1 MLPLQS
7 PLEAYRAD
15 LSRHPNRTDFGR
27 SDTVWL
33 LVAHCLHRLSRAQGE
48 ARRSIAENCASA
60 IGDLA
65 STVSPDTPEEATMI
79 SQLARMRGALPCI
92 DTARGAGDVVDAAR
106 VLADQMAEA
115 GALWLA
121 FSALGHVRTAAA
133 AAPARALG
141 LAMADQAWVSRTLG
155 DLDSADELY
164 QAVALAG
171 DRFGEAELKTRAL
184 LGMGVTARVR
194 GNYPKAR
201 DAFREGL
208 ARAQNAGLSELES
221 VAHQGLLI
229 AAITAG
235 DSDTALVHG
244 WAAYELAQGNTDR
257 EAELLINVSHVSMV
271 AGYPE
276 AALRGFLASLVRTQ
290 GARYRLPSLGGAAV
304 ASARIGNRELVAT
317 IARVAEDSLLITGLP
332 YESAGALRSLSEAF
346 ESVGDAARAEDYRL
360 RARALARKNGF
371 FEIVLAT
378 EPKATPAIQPVVT
391 ARKHLTSASLNVIE
405 SLEAMETGVDAALYA
420 ATP

>member
-65 STVSPDTPEEATMI
+65 CTVAPDTVEEAAMLE
-79 SQLARMRGALPCI
+79 QLARMRRVLPLI
-92 DTARGAGDVVDAAR
+92 DAQRAASEVVGAAR
-106 VLADQMAEA
+106 VLADQMGEA

-121 FSALGHVRTAAA
+121 FSTLGHARLAAA
-133 AAPARALG
+133 AAAARDLG
-141 LAMADQAWVSRTLG
+141 LAMADQAWVSRSLG

-164 QAVALAG
+164 HAVAAVG
-171 DRFGEAELKTRAL
+171 DKHNQPELKTRAL
-184 LGMGVTARVR
+184 LGIGVTARVR

-201 DAFREGL
+201 AAFQDGL
-208 ARAQNAGLSELES
+208 GRARAAGLTDLES

-244 WAAYELAQGNTDR
+244 WAAYELARGNADR

-276 AALRGFLASLVRTQ
+276 AALRGFLASLVRTT
-290 GARYRLPSLGGAAV
+290 GARYRIPSLGGAAV
-304 ASARIGNRELVAT
+304 ASARVGNRDLLGS
-317 IARVAEDSLLITGLP
+317 IARVAEDSLMTAGLP
-332 YESAGALRSLSEAF
+332 FESASALRSLSEAF
-346 ESVGDAARAEDYRL
+346 ETVGDGARAEDYRV
-360 RARALARKNGF
+360 RARSLARKNGF

-378 EPKATPAIQPVVT
+378 EPKEAPSIAPAPVQ
-391 ARKHLTSASLNVIE
+391 RRQLNRASLGVIE
-405 SLEAMETGVDAALYA
+405 SLEAMETEVDAALFA
-420 ATP
+420 VTP

>member
-15 LSRHPNRTDFGR
+15 LSRNPNRTDFGR

-33 LVAHCLHRLSRAQGE
+33 LVAHCLHRLSRAHGE
-48 ARRSIAENCASA
+48 ARRSIAENCALA

-79 SQLARMRGALPCI
+79 DQLARIRGALPLI
-92 DTARGAGDVVDAAR
+92 DTRSGAKDVVSASR
-106 VLADQMAEA
+106 MLADQMAEA

-121 FSALGHVRTAAA
+121 YSALGHVRIAAA
-133 AAPARALG
+133 LAPVRDLG
-141 LAMADQAWVSRTLG
+141 LAMADQAWVARSLG
-155 DLDSADELY
+155 DLDSADDLYDGVAAAGEQHGEREL
-164 QAVALAG
+164 QA
-171 DRFGEAELKTRAL
+171 RAL
-184 LGMGVTARVR
+184 LGLGVNARVR

-201 DAFREGL
+201 RAFQDGL
-208 ARAQNAGLSELES
+208 ALATSAGLSELQS

-244 WAAYELAQGNTDR
+244 WAAYQLASGNVDR

-276 AALRGFLASLVRTQ
+276 AALRGFMASLSRASA
-290 GARYRLPSLGGAAV
+290 ARFRLPSLGGAAV
-304 ASARIGNRELVAT
+304 ASARVGNPELVAT
-317 IARVAEDSLLITGLP
+317 IARAAEDSLLTAGLP
-332 YESAGALRSLSEAF
+332 FESAGALRSLSEAF
-346 ESVGDAARAEDYRL
+346 DTIGDAARAEDYRL

-378 EPKATPAIQPVVT
+378 EPKEAVAQAKPA
-391 ARKHLTSASLNVIE
+391 ARRRLTRESLSVIE
-405 SLEAMETGVDAALYA
+405 SLEAMKTEDDAALLVL
-420 ATP
+420 TP

>member
-15 LSRHPNRTDFGR
+15 LSRNPNRTDFGR

-48 ARRSIAENCASA
+48 ARRSIAENCALA

-65 STVSPDTPEEATMI
+65 STVSPDSPDEAEMI
-79 SQLARMRGALPCI
+79 RQLARIRSGLPLI
-92 DTARGAGDVVDAAR
+92 DTTAGAADVVSAAR

-121 FSALGHVRTAAA
+121 YSALGHVRVSAA
-133 AAPARALG
+133 AAPVRELG
-141 LAMADQAWVSRTLG
+141 MAMADQAWVARSLG

-164 QAVALAG
+164 EGVSAVG
-171 DRFGEAELKTRAL
+171 EQYGEAELTSRAL
-184 LGMGVTARVR
+184 LGLGVNARVR

-201 DAFREGL
+201 RSFQEGL
-208 ARAQNAGLSELES
+208 ALATQAGYSELQS
-221 VAHQGLLI
+221 VAHSGLLI

-244 WAAYELAQGNTDR
+244 WAAYELARGNADR
-257 EAELLINVSHVSMV
+257 EAELLINLSHVSMV

-276 AALRGFLASLVRTQ
+276 AALRGFMASLQRST
-290 GARYRLPSLGGAAV
+290 GARFRLPSLGGAAV
-304 ASARIGNRELVAT
+304 ASARVGNRELVTT
-317 IARVAEDSLLITGLP
+317 IARAAEDSLLVGALP
-332 YESAGALRSLSEAF
+332 FESAGMLRSLSEAF
-346 ESVGDAARAEDYRL
+346 DSVGDAARAEDYRL

-378 EPKATPAIQPVVT
+378 EPKETPAAGKP
-391 ARKHLTSASLNVIE
+391 AASRRDLTRESMSVIE
-405 SLEAMETGVDAALYA
+405 SLEAMESEVDAALLA
-420 ATP
+420 LAH

>member
-48 ARRSIAENCASA
+48 SRRAIADNCAAA

-65 STVSPDTPEEATMI
+65 GTVSPDTPEESAMI
-79 SQLARMRGALPCI
+79 EQLARLRCAMPLIETKKGAS
-92 DTARGAGDVVDAAR
+92 DVVDSAR
-106 VLADQMAEA
+106 VLADQMGEA

-121 FSALGHVRTAAA
+121 FSTLGHVRLAATSA
-133 AAPARALG
+133 SQRDLG

-164 QAVALAG
+164 RAVAAAG
-171 DRFGEAELKTRAL
+171 DRHNEPELRTRAL
-184 LGMGVTARVR
+184 LGIGVTARVR
-194 GNYPKAR
+194 GNYPHAR
-201 DAFREGL
+201 TVFKQGL
-208 ARAQNAGLSELES
+208 ALAREAGLTELES
-221 VAHQGLLI
+221 IAHQGLLI

-244 WAAYELAQGNTDR
+244 WAAYELAEGNVDR

-276 AALRGFLASLVRTQ
+276 AALRGFLASLVRTT
-290 GARYRLPSLGGAAV
+290 GARYRIPSLGGAAV
-304 ASARIGNRELVAT
+304 ASARVGNRELLGS
-317 IARVAEDSLLITGLP
+317 IARATEDSLLVGGLP
-332 YESAGALRSLSEAF
+332 FESASALRSLSEAF
-346 ESVGDAARAEDYRL
+346 ETIGDGARAEEYRL

-378 EPKATPAIQPVVT
+378 EPKDTAQAAPTPTQ
-391 ARKHLTSASLNVIE
+391 RRHLNRASLAVIE
-405 SLEAMETGVDAALYA
+405 SLEAMDTEVDAALFA

>member
-92 DTARGAGDVVDAAR
+92 DTPRGAGDVVDAAR

-133 AAPARALG
+133 AAPPRSLG

-171 DRFGEAELKTRAL
+171 DRFGEAELKARAL

-208 ARAQNAGLSELES
+208 ARARNAGLSELES

-244 WAAYELAQGNTDR
+244 WAAYELAQGNADR

-304 ASARIGNRELVAT
+304 ASARVGNRELVAT

-405 SLEAMETGVDAALYA
+405 SLEAMETEVDAALYA

>member
-65 STVSPDTPEEATMI
+65 GTVSPDTPEEATMI
-79 SQLARMRGALPCI
+79 AQLARMRVALPRL
-92 DTARGAGDVVDAAR
+92 DSRDSAGDVVDSAR
-106 VLADQMAEA
+106 ILADQMADA

-121 FSALGHVRTAAA
+121 FSALGHVRSAAV
-133 AAPARALG
+133 AAPQRDLG

-164 QAVALAG
+164 DGVGAAG
-171 DRFGEAELKTRAL
+171 DRHREPELRARAL
-184 LGMGVTARVR
+184 LGKGVTARVR

-201 DAFREGL
+201 QHLSDGL
-208 ARAQNAGLSELES
+208 TCAANAGLDDL
-221 VAHQGLLI
+221 AAIGHQGLLI
-229 AAITAG
+229 AAATAG
-235 DSDTALVHG
+235 DHHTALVHG
-244 WAAYELAQGNTDR
+244 WAAYELAEGNTDR
-257 EAELLINVSHVSMV
+257 QAEILINLAQVSLV
-271 AGYPE
+271 AGQAR
-276 AALRGFLASLVRTQ
+276 AARSGFMASMSRSGHLRV
-290 GARYRLPSLGGAAV
+290 RLPCLGGAAV
-304 ASARIGNRELVAT
+304 ASATLTDDAT
-317 IARVAEDSLLITGLP
+317 LTSLTRAAEESIAAAALP
-332 YESAGALRSLSEAF
+332 FESASLLRSLYDAYGIA
-346 ESVGDAARAEDYRL
+346 GDAARAEEYRL
-360 RARALARKNGF
+360 RARTLARKNGF

-378 EPKATPAIQPVVT
+378 ESADTSKYKTRPATAP
-391 ARKHLTSASLNVIE
+391 LSEDSLSVIHALE
-405 SLEAMETGVDAALYA
+405 SLATTEPLAEALAL
-420 ATP
+420 TP

>member
-15 LSRHPNRTDFGR
+15 LSRNPNRTDFGR

-33 LVAHCLHRLSRAQGE
+33 LVAHCLHRLSRAHGE
-48 ARRSIAENCASA
+48 ARRSIADNCASA

-79 SQLARMRGALPCI
+79 EQLARIRGGLPSI
-92 DTARGAGDVVDAAR
+92 DVRQGASDIVASVR
-106 VLADQMAEA
+106 LLAIQMAEA

-121 FSALGHVRTAAA
+121 YSTLGHVRIAAA
-133 AAPARALG
+133 AAPVRELG
-141 LAMADQAWVSRTLG
+141 LAMAEQAWVARSLG
-155 DLDSADELY
+155 DLDSADDLYEGVAAAGEQHNEQEL
-164 QAVALAG
+164 QA
-171 DRFGEAELKTRAL
+171 RAL
-184 LGMGVTARVR
+184 LGLGMNARVR

-201 DAFREGL
+201 RAFQDGL
-208 ARAQNAGLSELES
+208 ALAGSAGSSELQT
-221 VAHQGLLI
+221 VGHQGLLI

-244 WAAYELAQGNTDR
+244 WAAYELANGNSER
-257 EAELLINVSHVSMV
+257 EAELLINLSHVSMV

-276 AALRGFLASLVRTQ
+276 AALRGFVASLNRSSA
-290 GARYRLPSLGGAAV
+290 ARFRLPSLGGAAV
-304 ASARIGNRELVAT
+304 ASARVGNRELVTT
-317 IARVAEDSLLITGLP
+317 IARVAEDSLLIAGLP
-332 YESAGALRSLSEAF
+332 YESAGVLRSLSEAF
-346 ESVGDAARAEDYRL
+346 DAVGDAPRAEDYRL

-378 EPKATPAIQPVVT
+378 EPREVQATGKSAG
-391 ARKHLTSASLNVIE
+391 ARRQLTRESLNVIE
-405 SLEAMETGVDAALYA
+405 SLEAMETEVDSALLA
-420 ATP
+420 LTP

>member
-48 ARRSIAENCASA
+48 ARRSIAENCATA

-65 STVSPDTPEEATMI
+65 TTVSPDTPEEAAMLGEL
-79 SQLARMRGALPCI
+79 SKLRGSLPRI
-92 DTARGAGDVVDAAR
+92 DTARCAGEIVAAAR
-106 VLADQMAEA
+106 VLADQMADA

-121 FSALGHVRTAAA
+121 YSTLGHARMAAQSA
-133 AAPARALG
+133 AHRELG
-141 LAMADQAWVSRTLG
+141 LAMADQAWVSRSLG

-164 QAVALAG
+164 HAVAALG
-171 DRFGEAELKTRAL
+171 DKYDQIELRTRAL

-194 GNYPKAR
+194 GNYPRAR
-201 DAFREGL
+201 AAFQDGL
-208 ARAQNAGLSELES
+208 ARARRGGLTDLES

-244 WAAYELAQGNTDR
+244 WAAYGLAQGNADR

-271 AGYPE
+271 AGYPA
-276 AALRGFLASLVRTQ
+276 AALRGFLAALVRTT
-290 GARYRLPSLGGAAV
+290 GARYRIPSLGGAAV
-304 ASARIGNRELVAT
+304 ASARIGNRDLLDS
-317 IARVAEDSLLITGLP
+317 IARVAEDSLMTAGLP
-332 YESAGALRSLSEAF
+332 FESAGALRSLSEAF
-346 ESVGDAARAEDYRL
+346 ETVGEAARAEEYRL
-360 RARALARKNGF
+360 RARSLARKNGF

-378 EPKATPAIQPVVT
+378 EPKEAAAPTRAPRRQ
-391 ARKHLTSASLNVIE
+391 LNSASLGVIE
-405 SLEAMETGVDAALYA
+405 SLEAMETEVDAALFA

>member
-33 LVAHCLHRLSRAQGE
+33 LVAHCLHRLSRAQGG

-65 STVSPDTPEEATMI
+65 STVSPDTPDEATMLE
-79 SQLARMRGALPCI
+79 QLARLGGALPLI
-92 DTARGAGDVVDAAR
+92 DSPNGAADVVAGAR
-106 VLADQMAEA
+106 VLADQMGDA

-121 FSALGHVRTAAA
+121 FSTLGHVRLAAA
-133 AAPARALG
+133 VAPARELG
-141 LAMADQAWVSRTLG
+141 LAMADQAYVSRSLG

-164 QAVALAG
+164 GAVASTG
-171 DRFGEAELKTRAL
+171 DKHQLPELQARAA
-184 LGMGVTARVR
+184 LGLGVTARIR

-201 DAFREGL
+201 AAFQDGL
-208 ARAQNAGLSELES
+208 ARARSASLGDLES

-244 WAAYELAQGNTDR
+244 WAAYELAEGNTDR

-276 AALRGFLASLVRTQ
+276 AALRGFLASLVRTS
-290 GARYRLPSLGGAAV
+290 GARYRIPSLGGAAV
-304 ASARIGNRELVAT
+304 ASARMGNRELLET
-317 IARVAEDSLLITGLP
+317 IARVSEDSLMTAGLP
-332 YESAGALRSLSEAF
+332 FESASALRSLSEAY
-346 ESVGDAARAEDYRL
+346 ETIGDGARAEEYRL
-360 RARALARKNGF
+360 RARSLARKNGY

-378 EPKATPAIQPVVT
+378 EPRETPSIAPAAAERRQLN
-391 ARKHLTSASLNVIE
+391 RESLEVIE
-405 SLEAMETGVDAALYA
+405 SLEAMETEVDAALFA
-420 ATP
+420 VTP

>member
-15 LSRHPNRTDFGR
+15 LSRNPNRTDFGR

-48 ARRSIAENCASA
+48 ARRSIAENCALA

-65 STVSPDTPEEATMI
+65 TTVSPDTPDEVEMI
-79 SQLARMRGALPCI
+79 RHLTRIRGGLPLI
-92 DTARGAGDVVDAAR
+92 DTRAGASDVVTSAR
-106 VLADQMAEA
+106 ALADQMAEA

-121 FSALGHVRTAAA
+121 YSALGHVRVAGS
-133 AAPARALG
+133 AAPVRDLG
-141 LAMADQAWVSRTLG
+141 MAMGDQAWVARSLG

-164 QAVALAG
+164 EGVAAAG
-171 DRFGEAELKTRAL
+171 EQHGEVELQSRAL
-184 LGMGVTARVR
+184 LGIGVNARVR

-201 DAFREGL
+201 RSFQEGL
-208 ARAQNAGLSELES
+208 ALAESAGFAELQS

-229 AAITAG
+229 AASIAG

-244 WAAYELAQGNTDR
+244 WAAYELAAGNSDR
-257 EAELLINVSHVSMV
+257 EAELLINVSQVSMV
-271 AGYPE
+271 AGYPQ
-276 AALRGFLASLVRTQ
+276 AALRGFLSSLSRATAV
-290 GARYRLPSLGGAAV
+290 RYRLPSLGGAAL
-304 ASARIGNRELVAT
+304 ASARVGNRDLLTT
-317 IARVAEDSLLITGLP
+317 IARVAEDSLLAAALP
-332 YESAGALRSLSEAF
+332 YESAGTLRSLSEAF
-346 ESVGDAARAEDYRL
+346 DAAGDAARAEDYRL

-378 EPKATPAIQPVVT
+378 EPKDTPASKP
-391 ARKHLTSASLNVIE
+391 AASRRDLTRESMNVIE
-405 SLEAMETGVDAALYA
+405 SLEAMESEVDTALLA
-420 ATP
+420 LAT